1 MTRPI
6 GYLVQS
12 RSELNISQFE
22 DSGRANRT
30 YNAYCIAPFFSSCEG
45 SGTSRLGLPVT
56 LSDGFPEALCAV
68 TALAGFEEEEEIAAI
83 DR

>member
-1 MTRPI
+1 LTRPV

-12 RSELNISQFE
+12 RSETNISHFE
-22 DSGRANRT
+22 DPGRANRT
-30 YNAYCIAPFFSSCEG
+30 YNAYCMAPFFSSCEG

-56 LSDGFPEALCAV
+56 LSDGFPEGLCAV
-68 TALAGFEEEEEIAAI
+68 TALAGFEDEEEIAAI